1 VTERENNMKVTKK
14 NGSLQDFN
22 IDKIERAVRKA
33 MGRVKPA
40 MDPKVPATV
49 AKKAMAEFTKMNV
62 DSIHVD
68 QIHKTVEDT
77 IMREGHFELARE
89 YITYR
94 FSHKRDV
101 FKRRTNLKP
110 YEYPEIMEYVDA
122 IRHSYWIHTEFNY
135 NSDVQDIKVNLKP
148 EQAEIV
154 ENAMLA
160 IAQIEVSVKTF
171 WFKVFDKLQKPEF
184 QAVGVTFAESEIR
197 HTDAYSNLMELLGL
211 NEKFKDLVEVPAMKK
226 RIAYLEK
233 VNKNSAENEDYFR
246 NIILFSM
253 FVENVSLFSQFLI
266 MMAFNK
272 HLNVLKGISNAVEA
286 TSKEEDIH
294 ARFGFEV
301 VNIIKKEN
309 PEWFTPEV
317 IESVKRACVEA
328 NEAEAE
334 IIDWIYG
341 NADLEFLP
349 KSTVKEFVK
358 SRFNESMRA
367 IGLDNIFEV
376 DQDAVKSTN
385 WFLEETLSTKN
396 IDFFVKKSVAYSK
409 KTKSFTED
417 DLF

>member
-1 VTERENNMKVTKK
+1 MTVIKK
-14 NGSLQDFN
+14 NGDFQAFN
-22 IDKIERAVRKA
+22 IDKIERALRKA
-33 MGRVKPA
+33 MGRVKSPMSQSA
-40 MDPKVPATV
+40 PSEIA
-49 AKKAMAEFTKMNV
+49 AKANAEFARLNLGK
-62 DSIHVD
+62 IHVD
-68 QIHKTVEDT
+68 QIHKVVEDT

-94 FSHKRDV
+94 FSHKRDI
-101 FKRRTNLKP
+101 FKKRINLKP

-135 NSDVQDIKVNLKP
+135 NSDVQDMRINLKP
-148 EQAEIV
+148 EQALIV
-154 ENAMLA
+154 EKAMLA

-171 WFKVFDKLQKPEF
+171 WFRVFDKLPKPEF

-197 HTDAYSNLMELLGL
+197 HTDAYSNLIELLGL
-211 NEKFKDLVEVPAMKK
+211 NEKFTDMVEVPAMKK
-226 RIAYLEK
+226 RIAYLDK
-233 VNKNSAENEDYFR
+233 VNKSPVDNEDYFR

-294 ARFGFEV
+294 ARFGFEI

-309 PEWFTPEV
+309 PEWFTPEI
-317 IESVKRACVEA
+317 IETVKQACIEA
-328 NEAEAE
+328 NEAEAD
-334 IIDWIYG
+334 IVDWIYG
-341 NADLEFLP
+341 DADLEFLP
-349 KSTVKEFVK
+349 KRTVKEFIK

-376 DQDAVKSTN
+376 DQVAVKSTN
-385 WFLEETLSTKN
+385 WFIEETLSTKN
-396 IDFFVKKSVAYSK
+396 IDFFVKRSVAYSK

>member
-1 VTERENNMKVTKK
+1 MLVIKK
-14 NGSLQDFN
+14 NGQKQDFYGE
-22 IDKIERAVRKA
+22 KIERAVRKA
-33 MGRVKPA
+33 MGRVES
-40 MDPKVPATV
+40 MRTSDSVPIRI
-49 AKKAMAEFTKMNV
+49 AEQSIEEMNLLGLEE
-62 DSIHVD
+62 IHVD
-68 QIHKTVEDT
+68 QIHKIVENN
-77 IMREGHFELARE
+77 IMKNGYFELARE

-94 FSHKRDV
+94 FSHKRDI
-101 FKRRTNLKP
+101 FKKRTNLKP
-110 YEYPEIMEYVDA
+110 YEYPEIMEFVDA

-135 NSDVQDIKVNLKP
+135 NADIQDMKINLKP
-148 EQAEIV
+148 EEAAVV

-171 WFKVFDKLQKPEF
+171 WSKIFERFPKPEF
-184 QAVGVTFAESEIR
+184 QSVGVTFAESEVR
-197 HTDAYSNLMELLGL
+197 HADAYSNLMELLGL
-211 NEKFKDLVEVPAMKK
+211 NEKFETLLTVPAIKK
-226 RIAYLEK
+226 RVAYLEK
-233 VNKNSAENEDYFR
+233 VNKAPIDNEDYFN

-266 MMAFNK
+266 MMSFNK
-272 HLNVLKGISNAVEA
+272 HKNMLKGISNAVEA

-309 PEWFTPEV
+309 PEWFTDEV
-317 IESVKRACVEA
+317 IQGIKQACIEA
-328 NEAEAE
+328 NEAESE
-334 IIDWIYG
+334 IVDWIYG
-341 NADLEFLP
+341 NIDLDFLP
-349 KSTVKEFVK
+349 KHTVKEFIK

-376 DQDAVKSTN
+376 DQKAVKETN

-396 IDFFVKKSVAYSK
+396 IDFFVKRSVAYSK